1 MFSERKQLY
10 TGISRL
16 IQFRCPDHTGQ
27 CYSYLCLRPI
37 CGEKFTFS
45 IIRNSQATER
55 RVITMKQLILT
66 QEKIHTGSLILVNQ
80 EYGFS
85 ITSHN
90 FPVPIL
96 DSAPNVL
103 LNRSASTL
111 LSQLM
116 EEIDGWQY
124 IVPVSGWR
132 SREEQQN
139 IWNDSIKEN
148 GAEFTRKFV
157 ALPDHSEH
165 QTGLAIDLGLKQ
177 EHVDFICPEFP
188 YTGICQT
195 FREKAPKYGF
205 VLRYPEGKESVT
217 GIGHEPW
224 HFRYVGA
231 PHAEIMTRHG
241 LCLEEYIDFLKQF
254 TFQDKPCLFTEGNR
268 TFFVSYIRA
277 EGKQTLLELPEN
289 LHYTISG
296 NNTDGFIITEWREQD
311 AYQRQLQMA

>member
-1 MFSERKQLY
+1 
-10 TGISRL
+10 
-16 IQFRCPDHTGQ
+16 
-27 CYSYLCLRPI
+27 
-37 CGEKFTFS
+37 
-45 IIRNSQATER
+45 
-55 RVITMKQLILT
+55 MKLILT
-66 QEKIHTGSLILVNQ
+66 QDKIHTGNLILVNQ
-80 EYGFS
+80 EYSCS

-90 FPVPIL
+90 FPVPVL
-96 DSAPNVL
+96 DNAPNVL
-103 LNRSASTL
+103 LNRSASAL

-116 EEIDGWQY
+116 EEIGGWQY

-132 SREEQQN
+132 SLEEQQN

-148 GAEFTRKFV
+148 GTEFTRKFV
-157 ALPDHSEH
+157 ALPGHSEH

-205 VLRYPEGKESVT
+205 ILRYPKGKESVT

-224 HFRYVGA
+224 HFRYVGV
-231 PHAEIMTRHG
+231 PHAEIMTSYG

-254 TFQDKPCLFTEGNR
+254 TFKDNPCQFAENDR

-277 EGKQTLLELPEN
+277 EENQILLELPEN
-289 LHYTISG
+289 LPYTISG
-296 NNTDGFIITEWREQD
+296 NNTDGFIITEWREQN
-311 AYQRQLQMA
+311 AYQRQLRMA